1 MATQPAQS
9 PVTVLVAEQI
19 KGASAGGGSAG
30 PVSALPAP
38 QAIALSSMDA
48 PSLILSLCAA
58 LPSSYPSGLSR
69 ALLCGLTFPSLGAGF
84 CFDDPHLWYMPLRI
98 ISGGES

>member
-38 QAIALSSMDA
+38 QAIALSSVDV

-58 LPSSYPSGLSR
+58 YLPATPVASVGLCSVV
-69 ALLCGLTFPSLGAGF
+69 
-84 CFDDPHLWYMPLRI
+84 
-98 ISGGES
+98 

>member
-38 QAIALSSMDA
+38 QAIALSSVDA

-58 LPSSYPSGLSR
+58 YLPATPAASVGPCSVV
-69 ALLCGLTFPSLGAGF
+69 
-84 CFDDPHLWYMPLRI
+84 
-98 ISGGES
+98 

>member
-38 QAIALSSMDA
+38 QAIALSSMVA

-84 CFDDPHLWYMPLRI
+84 FFDDPHLWYMPLRI